1 MPTRNYTILRQE
13 ANYVM
18 VQWTGLLNGDDGEY
32 FTGAL
37 EYGDRCVQIGGTFG
51 TGGAL
56 SIQGTNFIPP
66 FNNAS
71 NPTNPLTLT
80 DPQGNNL
87 SGINAARIETIMEV
101 PAAIRPLVTGGDGST
116 SLTVIFTGRR
126 TIR

>member
-1 MPTRNYTILRQE
+1 MATRAFTILRQE
-13 ANYVM
+13 ANYIIIR
-18 VQWTGLLNGDDGEY
+18 WTGLASGDDGEW

-37 EYGDRCVQIGGTFG
+37 EYGDRCIQVAGTFG
-51 TGGAL
+51 TATL
-56 SIQGTNFIPP
+56 AIQGTNFLPP
-66 FNNAS
+66 ENGS
-71 NPTNPLTLT
+71 TLPTQPLTLT

-101 PAAIRPLVTGGDGST
+101 PAAVRPLLTGGDGTT